1 MPIARAFCHTLIR
14 DFSGL
19 HGRGLLL
26 GCGKQRRRLVHQ
38 RQLGGI
44 AQGQQHKT
52 LRLLLL
58 RGLRSRDGKLKG
70 KTIIRES
77 GDERTNVCRFLAT
90 GRAGESKL
98 QRDAG
103 TTAPIA
109 DKEKSQEVHGNWLQP
124 AAESIRIVFD
134 TQCQFRSEGRE
145 RQIEHS
151 ALDGVNDSTR
161 ATRSAGFRRVVGVY

>member
-58 RGLRSRDGKLKG
+58 RGLWSRNGKSKR
-70 KTIIRES
+70 KMIIRS
-77 GDERTNVCRFLAT
+77 DDERTNVHRFLAT
-90 GRAGESKL
+90 GRAGESEL

-103 TTAPIA
+103 TTAPTA
-109 DKEKSQEVHGNWLQP
+109 NKEESQEVHRNWLQP
-124 AAESIRIVFD
+124 AAEPVRILD
-134 TQCQFRSEGRE
+134 TQCQFRSEGCE

-151 ALDGVNDSTR
+151 AFDGVNDSTR
-161 ATRSAGFRRVVGVY
+161 ATRSAGFRRVVRVY